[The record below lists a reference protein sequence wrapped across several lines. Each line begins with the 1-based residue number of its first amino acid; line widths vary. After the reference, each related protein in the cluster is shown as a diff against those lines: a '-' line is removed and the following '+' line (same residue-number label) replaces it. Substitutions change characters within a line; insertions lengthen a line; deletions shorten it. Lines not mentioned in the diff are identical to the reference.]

1 VLLVGSVLVQPSGA
15 DPVVTY
21 IPLPTPAWQALSFGP
36 GGRLWFGIDNPWR
49 GDGRRFGDVSS
60 HGKESVFH
68 FRTPAGPQDSAL
80 GPDGRIWFTEFGGKV
95 AAVRS
100 DGSYTE
106 FDVGRHTK
114 PIGIAAG
121 DDGNLWIAQSK
132 GNEIGRVST
141 SGTVTEFPIPGPGS
155 RPVGIASG
163 PGGMWFTLSWG
174 HRVGIISPTGDIRL
188 FLLPKGYKAG
198 SITRGPDGNMW
209 FSIDRS
215 GSPLYEGMQIG
226 RITPDGVITEFDL
239 PTPEY
244 RVPMF
249 IAPGPDGNVWFTT
262 VATHI
267 DSITPTGDIHEYEL
281 DRSAGDLT
289 LGPDGAIWF
298 VSTNSIGRLVP

>member
-1 VLLVGSVLVQPSGA
+1 MLAQPAGA
-15 DPVVTY
+15 DPAVTY
-21 IPLPTPAWQALSFGP
+21 IPLSTPVSQALSFGP

-49 GDGRRFGDVSS
+49 GDGRRFGELSP

-80 GPDGRIWFTEFGGKV
+80 GPDGRMWFTEYGGKV
-95 AAVRS
+95 AAVRR
-100 DGSYTE
+100 DGTYTE
-106 FDVGRHTK
+106 FDVGRHSRPT
-114 PIGIAAG
+114 GIAAG

-141 SGTVTEFPIPGPGS
+141 SGTVTEFPIPGSGS

-188 FLLPKGYKAG
+188 FFLPKGYKAG

-209 FSIDRS
+209 FAIDRS
-215 GSPLYEGMQIG
+215 SSPLYACSQIG
-226 RITPDGVITEFDL
+226 RITPDGLITEFDL
-239 PTPEY
+239 PGCEY
-244 RVPMF
+244 RSPMY
-249 IAPGPDGNVWFTT
+249 IAPGPDGNVWLTAGST
-262 VATHI
+262 RI
-267 DSITPTGDIHEYEL
+267 YSITPTGDVHEYEL

-289 LGPDGAIWF
+289 QGPDGALWF
-298 VSTNSIGRLVP
+298 ASANSIGRLVP